1 MSKTKELAGWWWF
14 ESKRQEPVLRIN
26 SKLRCV
32 SFENGP
38 LHVRQQYLFF
48 NHYVCDFL
56 RAPSSSSFI
65 SMKWPP
71 FPLSYTRHEQLSS
84 RPTCGLSSRENSPL
98 GPVTFSWWGSSVKA
112 QPGV

>member
-38 LHVRQQYLFF
+38 LHVRQQYLFSTTTSAIF
-48 NHYVCDFL
+48 CGHR
-56 RAPSSSSFI
+56 RARL
-65 SMKWPP
+65 
-71 FPLSYTRHEQLSS
+71 LSQ
-84 RPTCGLSSRENSPL
+84 
-98 GPVTFSWWGSSVKA
+98 
-112 QPGV
+112 